1 MGGRGPATIAL
12 RGELARGVH
21 GTPGETDRLAGLSGG
36 GRRTSLAVMDRVQAP
51 AIDTSIT
58 RSEPLATDPQALP
71 ATGWI
76 FTRYSTSR

>member
-1 MGGRGPATIAL
+1 MVPAPH
-12 RGELARGVH
+12 GELARGVL
-21 GTPGETDRLAGLSGG
+21 GTPGEADRLAGPSRG
-36 GRRTSLAVMDRVQAP
+36 GRRTSLAVLDRVQAP

-58 RSEPLATDPQALP
+58 RSEPPATDPQALP